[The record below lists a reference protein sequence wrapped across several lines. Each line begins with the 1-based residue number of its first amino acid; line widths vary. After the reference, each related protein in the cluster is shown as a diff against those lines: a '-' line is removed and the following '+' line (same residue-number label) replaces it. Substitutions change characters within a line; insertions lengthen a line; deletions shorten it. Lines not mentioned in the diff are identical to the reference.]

1 MRNHEIDFTDAHKFS
16 IVVNESSQVGGKSHK
31 EIITNV
37 TDFDEFNPNQVSV
50 TLSPDVE
57 QAKILVY
64 VYLLNQ
70 CLELRDR
77 PFIFSSSQS
86 DNWKHFAVVL
96 RLENC
101 NYRIVVLLVQR
112 IVYWL
117 RWPNIFDVV
126 NSHICRCVIH
136 HHQRLHKLPWLI
148 WVQDESLIV
157 AQELDQQFGL
167 EKRQIF

>member
-86 DNWKHFAVVL
+86 DN
-96 RLENC
+96 
-101 NYRIVVLLVQR
+101 
-112 IVYWL
+112 
-117 RWPNIFDVV
+117 
-126 NSHICRCVIH
+126 
-136 HHQRLHKLPWLI
+136 
-148 WVQDESLIV
+148 
-157 AQELDQQFGL
+157 
-167 EKRQIF
+167 